1 MYFGLYYKETNNCQ
15 EYRHMNSRIRHFLSI
30 ADLPAGE
37 LESVLKMSS
46 LLKRKT
52 PVEQSK
58 ILFARTMAMI
68 FEKPSLR
75 TRVSFEV
82 AMTQLGG
89 HAIYLAPA
97 DIGLG
102 VREPI
107 KDVSRVLSRMVDIVM
122 ARTFKHETIAEL
134 AKYSGVPVINA
145 LSDLEHP
152 CQIMADLLTIK
163 EKKQELKGINL
174 TFLGDG
180 ENNVTH
186 SLALASALLGI
197 DFTVAVPKG
206 FWMSRQ
212 VSKKAKLLARKY
224 RSVITETDKVDD
236 AINNADVVYTDTWIS
251 MGDEK
256 EKEKRLKIFKKYRVD
271 LKLMSLAKKDAIF
284 MHDMPAYRGN
294 EVASDVIDGKQ
305 SVVIDQAENRLH
317 AQKAL
322 ICHLLGVKV

>member
-1 MYFGLYYKETNNCQ
+1 MIK
-15 EYRHMNSRIRHFLSI
+15 HFLSI
-30 ADLPAGE
+30 TDFTPTEILR
-37 LESVLKMSS
+37 VLDMS
-46 LLKRKT
+46 LKIKKSPRK
-52 PVEQSK
+52 
-58 ILFARTMAMI
+58 FAKVLSGKTLAMI

-197 DFTVAVPKG
+197 DFTVAAPKG